1 VPRSTYIFTPERQH
15 GIEIDEMVSLRS
27 QPANAPPEIPTYIT
41 ARASDIT
48 RHFPRTRLHGKV
60 YATTLA
66 VRDEASSL
74 IIRTQS
80 SAVPALWTA
89 FVV

>member
-1 VPRSTYIFTPERQH
+1 V
-15 GIEIDEMVSLRS
+15 GIGIDEMISLRP
-27 QPANAPPEIPTYIT
+27 QPANAPPEIPTYIA
-41 ARASDIT
+41 ARTSDIT

-60 YATTLA
+60 YATTPA

-80 SAVPALWTA
+80 SAIPALWTA
-89 FVV
+89 SVV